1 MKVSRARLSDLEG
14 LVELF
19 NSYRMF
25 YHQMSD
31 RVGARKY
38 LEDRLSQDE
47 SVIFIATQHDEYV
60 GFTQL
65 YPSFTSVYMKRIWK
79 LNDLYVSC
87 QARNMGAGQMLLDAA
102 KAHAELTNAQS
113 LILET
118 DWDNVRAQALYER
131 NGYIKEDRVYHYKF
145 TLI

>member
-19 NSYRMF
+19 NGYRMF
-25 YHQMSD
+25 YHQRSD
-31 RVGARKY
+31 ELEARQF
-38 LEDRLSQDE
+38 LEDRLSHDE
-47 SVIFIATQHDEYV
+47 SVIFVAIQDDEYV

-65 YPSFTSVYMKRIWK
+65 YPSFSSIYLERIWK
-79 LNDLYVSC
+79 LNDLYVSSH
-87 QARNMGAGQMLLDAA
+87 ARKRGAGQMLLDAA
-102 KAHAELTNAQS
+102 KAHAEQTNAKA

-131 NGYIKEDRVYHYKF
+131 NGYRKEESVYHY
-145 TLI
+145 TLNLK

>member
-25 YHQMSD
+25 YRQMPD
-31 RVGARKY
+31 RVGARQY
-38 LEDRLSQDE
+38 LEDRLSHDE
-47 SVIFIATQHDEYV
+47 SVIFIATHHEEYV

-65 YPSFTSVYMKRIWK
+65 YPSFSSVYMERIWK

-87 QARNMGAGQMLLDAA
+87 QDRNLGAGQMLLDAA
-102 KAHAELTNAQS
+102 KAHAQQTHAKS

-118 DWDNVRAQALYER
+118 DWDNVLAQALYER
-131 NGYIKEDRVYHYKF
+131 NGYIKESKVFHY
-145 TLI
+145 TLSLR

>member
-1 MKVSRARLSDLEG
+1 MKVARARLSDLEG

-31 RVGARKY
+31 KLGARQY

-47 SVIFIATQHDEYV
+47 SVIFVAISQGEYV

-65 YPSFTSVYMKRIWK
+65 YPSFSSVYMERIWK
-79 LNDLYVSC
+79 LNDLYVSSH
-87 QARNMGAGQMLLDAA
+87 ARNRGAGQMLLDAA
-102 KAHAELTNAQS
+102 KVHAEQTNAKS

-118 DWDNVRAQALYER
+118 DCDNLQAQALYEK
-131 NGYIKEDRVYHYKF
+131 NGYKKDESVYHY
-145 TLI
+145 TLTLR

>member
-19 NSYRMF
+19 NGYRMF

-31 RVGARKY
+31 KFGARQF
-38 LEDRLSQDE
+38 LEDRLSHDE
-47 SVIFIATQHDEYV
+47 SVIFVAIQDDEYV

-65 YPSFTSVYMKRIWK
+65 YPSFSSVYMERIWK
-79 LNDLYVSC
+79 LNDLYVSS
-87 QARNMGAGQMLLDAA
+87 QARNRGVGQMLLDAA
-102 KAHAELTNAQS
+102 RQHAEQTNAKT

-118 DWDNVRAQALYER
+118 DWDNVLAQALYEK
-131 NGYIKEDRVYHYKF
+131 NGYQKEESVYHY
-145 TLI
+145 TLTLK

>member
-31 RVGARKY
+31 KVGARQY
-38 LEDRLSQDE
+38 LEDRLSHDE
-47 SVIFIATQHDEYV
+47 SVIFVAIQDDVYA
-60 GFTQL
+60 GFTQM
-65 YPSFTSVYMKRIWK
+65 YPSFSSVYMERIWK
-79 LNDLYVSC
+79 LNDLYVSSH
-87 QARNMGAGQMLLDAA
+87 ARNRGTGQMLLDAA
-102 KAHAELTNAQS
+102 KAHAEQTNAKF

-118 DWDNVRAQALYER
+118 DRDNTQAQALYER
-131 NGYIKEDRVYHYKF
+131 NGYRKEESVFHY
-145 TLI
+145 TLHLR